1 MASSSSNST
10 VSADAGGDD
19 ERIEGFFRRRA
30 LASAAAA
37 AAAASPASAISAAPP
52 PSALLS
58 VRRERAPVAPA
69 QQSQSQQQPPQQP
82 QPQLALLDLAFDRSL
97 AALLFAC
104 GDALEPRADTR
115 ELLRVMALQHLE
127 TLTHLALDVAAA
139 GGTREGR
146 AQFAGA
152 VAAAAGA
159 AGGGASAASVAAAG
173 AAPPALGGGGHTFEP
188 AHVVQ
193 ALREA
198 GHGHAEAAD
207 RVRRGVLRRRE
218 LDRLLRVDLGRGEEE
233 ACFSR
238 RREEQPADVSSA
250 GAAAQLRAEVARRY
264 VLDALVAEGA
274 VEAVPEGAQ
283 DAFRARRDAERQRAA
298 AAAAGGARK
307 RGRGSGDEDDDDDDG
322 GNGGDGAEE
331 EEEDEDAR
339 NAREVAEAQAAATEL
354 RERLATTV
362 GSATAAVGRQ
372 LAAAEAK
379 LKRAEERVAAR
390 ATVRAARR

>member
-1 MASSSSNST
+1 MASSSSS
-10 VSADAGGDD
+10 SPAAGGDD

-30 LASAAAA
+30 AAAHASA
-37 AAAASPASAISAAPP
+37 SSAAPP

-69 QQSQSQQQPPQQP
+69 QQSQPPQPQP

-139 GGTREGR
+139 GGAREGR
-146 AQFAGA
+146 AQPAS
-152 VAAAAGA
+152 AAAGA
-159 AGGGASAASVAAAG
+159 AGGGASAAAAAAAG
-173 AAPPALGGGGHTFEP
+173 AAPPALGGGGHTLEP

-198 GHGHAEAAD
+198 GHGHAEAAE

-233 ACFSR
+233 SCFSR

-307 RGRGSGDEDDDDDDG
+307 RGRGSGDEDDDDDGG
-322 GNGGDGAEE
+322 GNGGDGVE

-339 NAREVAEAQAAATEL
+339 NAREVAEARAAATEL

-390 ATVRAARR
+390 ATMRAARR